1 MLIKKKLTFKEIG
14 YLTKIPNGADID
26 DYEKIDIKDKN
37 GKVNTLYRTKNRPK
51 MFDETTNFNR
61 SWKIFINH
69 LH

>member
-1 MLIKKKLTFKEIG
+1 M
-14 YLTKIPNGADID
+14 KIFPA
-26 DYEKIDIKDKN
+26 IDIKDKN